1 VSAPIRFGIIGGGW
15 RAEFFTR
22 IVQQVPERFEL
33 TGVTLRD
40 PAKGEAFAKR
50 WGTTHYPSLA
60 ALAETR
66 PDFVILSVRVQAH
79 LELLTE
85 CHRRGLAVLCETPA
99 GPDLESMIAIWRLV
113 EDGLKLQIA
122 EQYMYQPLHAAR
134 LAVIAD
140 GRLGP
145 ISSARV
151 SAAHGYHG
159 VSLIRKF
166 LGIGFEDAEIRGR
179 EFKAPLIDGANRAGP
194 PQTEQVME
202 SVEQM
207 AHLYFGDKLGV
218 FNFINMQYWS
228 YARAHHVIIRGE
240 RGEIADLDVRWVR
253 GLEPMHQPFRRVD
266 RGQYGDL
273 DGYWHEGI
281 LVGDTYASKNPF
293 WRARLMDDEIAIAI
307 VFEKMAAYARGEG
320 EGPYSFAE
328 GAQDQYLSLL
338 MLEAARAGQMQKSV
352 RQPWA
357 G

>member
-1 VSAPIRFGIIGGGW
+1 MSGQIRFGIIGGGW

-22 IVQQVPERFEL
+22 IVQQAPERFSL

-50 WGTTHYPSLA
+50 WGTTNYPSIA
-60 ALAETR
+60 ALAETN

-85 CHRRGLAVLCETPA
+85 CHRLGLAVLCETPA
-99 GPDLESMIAIWRLV
+99 GPDVESMIAIWRLV
-113 EDGLKLQIA
+113 EDGLKLHIA

-140 GRLGP
+140 GRIGWV
-145 ISSARV
+145 SSARV
-151 SAAHGYHG
+151 ATAHGYHG
-159 VSLIRKF
+159 VSLMRKF
-166 LGIGFEDAEIRGR
+166 LGIGFEDATIRGR
-179 EFKAPLIDGANRAGP
+179 EFRAPLVEGANRAGP
-194 PQTEQVME
+194 PTAETIKE
-202 SVEQM
+202 SVE
-207 AHLYFGDKLGV
+207 LIGEFDFGNQLGV
-218 FNFINMQYWS
+218 FNFVDMQYWS
-228 YARAHHVIIRGE
+228 YARAHHVTVRGE
-240 RGEIADLDVRWVR
+240 RGEIADLDVRWMR
-253 GLEPMHQPFRRVD
+253 GLEPVHQQFRRVD
-266 RGQYGDL
+266 RGQGGDL

-281 LVGDTYASKNPF
+281 LVGDDYASKNPF

-307 VFEKMAAYARGEG
+307 AFEKMAAYVRGEG

-338 MLEAARAGQMQKSV
+338 MIEAAKTGEMRKSE